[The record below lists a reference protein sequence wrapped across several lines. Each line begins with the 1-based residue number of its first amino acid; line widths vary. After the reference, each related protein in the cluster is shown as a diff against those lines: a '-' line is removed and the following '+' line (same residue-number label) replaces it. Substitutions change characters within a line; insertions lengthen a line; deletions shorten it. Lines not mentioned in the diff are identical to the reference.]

1 MVSDNRRAEGASDA
15 GKAALTEQDV
25 PRERTAGRLVSLD
38 AFRGATIAGM
48 ILVNNPGSWSY
59 VYAPLRHAEWHGWTP
74 TDLIFPFFLFIVG
87 VAMPISFGKRLQ
99 RGDHR
104 RDLMK
109 HVVRRSAILFGLGLL
124 MRLYPTFSDWDTLRI
139 MGVLQR
145 IGVVYLIASFLYL
158 TLQQRGRWISVA
170 VLLLGYW
177 ALMTLVPVPGSH
189 AGDLSPEGNL
199 GAFLDRLILGR
210 AHLWQQNP
218 WDPEGLLS
226 TLPAVATT
234 LLGIFTGAWIT
245 SGRGALIK
253 VRGLLLAGLIG
264 VVVGLLWHQLFPIN
278 KNLWTSSYVVFTAGM
293 ALLIFGVFFW
303 AIDVRGWRTWSKPF
317 VVYGMN
323 AIAVFVASGLLT
335 KTLVLWRVPIA
346 GGETT
351 SAYGWI
357 YQNVFA
363 SWAGPLNGSLAF
375 AISYILFWLAIIWV
389 LYWRRIFIKI

>member
-1 MVSDNRRAEGASDA
+1 MSEHRAAEDASGAA
-15 GKAALTEQDV
+15 QAPKATPVDGAA
-25 PRERTAGRLVSLD
+25 RSAGRLVSLD

-99 RGDHR
+99 RGDSR
-104 RDLMK
+104 RELMK
-109 HVVRRSAILFGLGLL
+109 HVVRRSAILFGLGVF
-124 MRLYPTFSDWDTLRI
+124 MRLYPTFSDWETLRI

-145 IGVVYLIASFLYL
+145 IAVVYLIASILYL
-158 TLQQRGRWISVA
+158 TLRQRGRGIAVA
-170 VLLLGYW
+170 VLLFGYW
-177 ALMTLVPVPGSH
+177 AAMMLVPVPGSI
-189 AGDLSPEGNL
+189 AGDLSAAGNL
-199 GAFLDRLILGR
+199 GAFLDRLILGQN
-210 AHLWQQNP
+210 HLWQQNP
-218 WDPEGLLS
+218 WDPEGLFS

-234 LLGIFTGAWIT
+234 LLGIFTGEWIT
-245 SGRGALIK
+245 SGRSALMK
-253 VRGLLLAGLIG
+253 VTGLLLAGL
-264 VVVGLLWHQLFPIN
+264 VGIIVGQLWHLLFPIN
-278 KNLWTSSYVVFTAGM
+278 KNLWTSSYVVFTGGM
-293 ALLIFGVFFW
+293 ALLILGLFYW
-303 AIDVRGWRTWSKPF
+303 AIDVRGWRAWSKPF

-323 AIAVFVASGLLT
+323 AIAVFVASGLMT
-335 KTLVLWRVPIA
+335 KTLVLWRVPIE

-351 SAYGWI
+351 SAYTWI